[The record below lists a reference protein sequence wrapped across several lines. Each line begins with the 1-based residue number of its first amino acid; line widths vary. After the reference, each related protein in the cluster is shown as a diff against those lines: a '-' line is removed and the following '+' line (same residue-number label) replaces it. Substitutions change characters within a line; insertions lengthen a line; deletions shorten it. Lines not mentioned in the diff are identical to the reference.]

1 MNENFELKNCSE
13 NDVLEFRSGTYRI
26 KKILDGIC
34 NVFKGTLSKQLYE
47 SLKNNQID
55 IYPGHQHRDLM
66 YYKWF
71 TKGIDCEILQLGSE
85 SWEKGRLKINISV
98 EFIPDEVEKTESPLD
113 DVRQEIK
120 HS

>member
-1 MNENFELKNCSE
+1 MNDNFELKSCSE
-13 NDVLEFRSGTYRI
+13 NDVLEFSSGTYRI
-26 KKILDGIC
+26 KKILDGISS
-34 NVFKGTLSKQLYE
+34 VFKGILSKQLYE

-55 IYPGHQHRDLM
+55 IHPGVKNGSIIYHN
-66 YYKWF
+66 WF
-71 TKGIDCEILQLGSE
+71 TNGIDCEILQLGSE

-120 HS
+120 HI